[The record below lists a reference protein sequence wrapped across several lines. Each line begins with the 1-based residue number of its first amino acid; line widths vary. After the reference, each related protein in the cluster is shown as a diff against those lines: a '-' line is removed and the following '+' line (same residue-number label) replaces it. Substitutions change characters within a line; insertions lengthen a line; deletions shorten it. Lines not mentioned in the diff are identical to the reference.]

1 MTYLTKSPRTENS
14 HSTQSLAQMLCERK
28 SLRSISKHKDSLSGT
43 AIGKYTEHT
52 ALVPEN

>member
-52 ALVPEN
+52 ALVPES